1 MKFTCEKTALV
12 NAISIASRTVAQKST
27 IPALEGIYIRAGV
40 KLTLSGYNLETGI
53 TISVDANIE
62 ETGACI
68 MPSRLFFD
76 IIRKLPDDTVSI
88 SVDEN
93 PMKTKRLLALL
104 SAGALSVS
112 MLAGCGSTAKT
123 DDTASGSAAADTS
136 ASADSDLEYVKSQ
149 GKLVVGI
156 TDFAPMD
163 YKEDGSDEW
172 IGFDADMAKAFAE
185 SIGVEA
191 EFLEINWNNKVMELD
206 GKGVDAVWNGMTLTD
221 EVKTSMNCSSPY
233 ATNAQVVVVPSDK
246 ADAAKDLD
254 GVKDL
259 SFAVEAGSAGAAAAD
274 ALGLT
279 ATEVQSQAD
288 ALMEVAAGTS
298 DACVIDLLM
307 AGAMIGEGTSYPNLV
322 YTLDLN
328 ETNGDEPE
336 NYVVG
341 FRKDSDLTAA
351 FNDFYKSAYEDGTVE
366 KLAEKYG
373 VQEAIVAP

>member
-1 MKFTCEKTALV
+1 
-12 NAISIASRTVAQKST
+12 
-27 IPALEGIYIRAGV
+27 
-40 KLTLSGYNLETGI
+40 
-53 TISVDANIE
+53 
-62 ETGACI
+62 
-68 MPSRLFFD
+68 
-76 IIRKLPDDTVSI
+76 
-88 SVDEN
+88 
-93 PMKTKRLLALL
+93 
-104 SAGALSVS
+104 
-112 MLAGCGSTAKT
+112 
-123 DDTASGSAAADTS
+123 
-136 ASADSDLEYVKSQ
+136 
-149 GKLVVGI
+149 
-156 TDFAPMD
+156 
-163 YKEDGSDEW
+163 
-172 IGFDADMAKAFAE
+172 
-185 SIGVEA
+185 
-191 EFLEINWNNKVMELD
+191 
-206 GKGVDAVWNGMTLTD
+206 TD

-254 GVKDL
+254 GVKGL

-328 ETNGDEPE
+328 EANGDEPE

>member
-1 MKFTCEKTALV
+1 M
-12 NAISIASRTVAQKST
+12 RTK
-27 IPALEGIYIRAGV
+27 
-40 KLTLSGYNLETGI
+40 K
-53 TISVDANIE
+53 
-62 ETGACI
+62 
-68 MPSRLFFD
+68 
-76 IIRKLPDDTVSI
+76 
-88 SVDEN
+88 
-93 PMKTKRLLALL
+93 LLALL
-104 SAGALSVS
+104 TAGALSAS
-112 MLAGCGSTAKT
+112 MLAGCTSTTKAN
-123 DDTASGSAAADTS
+123 DTAANGTSTDTS
-136 ASADSDLEYVKSQ
+136 AAADSDLEYVKSQ
-149 GKLVVGI
+149 GKLIVGI

-191 EFLEINWNNKVMELD
+191 EFLEINWDNKIMELD

-221 EVKTSMNCSSPY
+221 EVKTPMNCSNPY

-246 ADAAKDLD
+246 ADTAKDLD
-254 GVKDL
+254 GVKGL
-259 SFAVEAGSAGAAAAD
+259 SVAVESGSAGEAAAD
-274 ALGLT
+274 ALGLEAT
-279 ATEVQSQAD
+279 AVSSQAD
-288 ALMEVAAGTS
+288 ALMEVASGTS

-328 ETNGDEPE
+328 EANGDEPE

>member
-1 MKFTCEKTALV
+1 
-12 NAISIASRTVAQKST
+12 
-27 IPALEGIYIRAGV
+27 
-40 KLTLSGYNLETGI
+40 
-53 TISVDANIE
+53 
-62 ETGACI
+62 
-68 MPSRLFFD
+68 
-76 IIRKLPDDTVSI
+76 
-88 SVDEN
+88 
-93 PMKTKRLLALL
+93 MKTKRLLALL

-123 DDTASGSAAADTS
+123 DDTASDSAAADTS

-254 GVKDL
+254 GVKEL

-307 AGAMIGEGTSYPNLV
+307 AGAMIGEGTSYPNLT
-322 YTLDLN
+322 YTVNLN
-328 ETNGDEPE
+328 EANGEEDE

-341 FRKDSDLTAA
+341 FRKGSDLTEA
-351 FNDFYKSAYEDGTVE
+351 FNNFYKGAYKDGIV
-366 KLAEKYG
+366 LSFAQKYG
-373 VQEAIVAP
+373 VQEAIVDPEA